1 MGINSHL
8 IAWIFDFL
16 TNRTQ
21 YVKFQ
26 NIVSN
31 IIITNT
37 GSPQGCVLSPVLF
50 TIYTNECQINESN
63 RILIK
68 FADDSC
74 LQGLISIANDELDYR
89 NSIDYFTTWCK
100 KNKLSLNTDKTKELI
115 IDFRVKKDPIDPI
128 FIDNKQIEQVDSY
141 KYIGIIVD
149 NKLNWDLQATSVYKK
164 VNKRMY
170 FLRKLA
176 SFKVDSSLLS
186 LFYNSVIQSIIS
198 FCVIGWGG
206 NVTGIKK
213 IKIDR
218 LIRRA
223 GKTSK
228 CIFSTFDELHRALC
242 FKKINSIEN
251 TDHPLAHKIK
261 RSVRTNRPLFLSIN
275 TERYRH
281 SFLAFSIPLLEFSR

>member
-1 MGINSHL
+1 MI
-8 IAWIFDFL
+8 
-16 TNRTQ
+16 
-21 YVKFQ
+21 
-26 NIVSN
+26 
-31 IIITNT
+31 
-37 GSPQGCVLSPVLF
+37 
-50 TIYTNECQINESN
+50 
-63 RILIK
+63 
-68 FADDSC
+68 
-74 LQGLISIANDELDYR
+74 
-89 NSIDYFTTWCK
+89 
-100 KNKLSLNTDKTKELI
+100 
-115 IDFRVKKDPIDPI
+115 
-128 FIDNKQIEQVDSY
+128 
-141 KYIGIIVD
+141 
-149 NKLNWDLQATSVYKK
+149 
-164 VNKRMY
+164 NKRMY

-198 FCVIGWGG
+198 FCVIGWGE